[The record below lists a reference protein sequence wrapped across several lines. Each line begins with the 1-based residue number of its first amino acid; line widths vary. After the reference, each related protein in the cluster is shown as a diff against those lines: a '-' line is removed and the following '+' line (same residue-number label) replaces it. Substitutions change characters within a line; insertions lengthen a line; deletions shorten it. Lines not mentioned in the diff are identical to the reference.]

1 MFKNGRDKIKTFSNF
16 VNRLFYL
23 IFLIWEKQKK
33 LSIDR
38 MKILTIPITHVMQCP
53 CPVPFNKNIIQ
64 IMYNNRNV
72 IIVIQEK
79 NDTEQTST

>member
-1 MFKNGRDKIKTFSNF
+1 
-16 VNRLFYL
+16 
-23 IFLIWEKQKK
+23 
-33 LSIDR
+33 

-64 IMYNNRNV
+64 IIYNNRNV
-72 IIVIQEK
+72 IIVIQK

>member
-1 MFKNGRDKIKTFSNF
+1 
-16 VNRLFYL
+16 
-23 IFLIWEKQKK
+23 
-33 LSIDR
+33 